1 MSNLSKKN
9 SVKGFYKR
17 FARINKEVRNYSL
30 SQEKDKKVS
39 NKLSVS
45 LNFYLLDSYASI
57 KNIKTLEQKK
67 SYNNII
73 LLFSKDGKLVRNI
86 YLLNDLIKSYDFIK
100 IECQTTRLKSIGV
113 LIPKKKY
120 ITDLKKT
127 LLDEIKRSPLAKEMG
142 EALKINFEKDDI
154 ELKEADSSPDTPD
167 FCKTKFNIVKKKVII
182 ITENKKIFNDNK
194 IINKIKD
201 NNIINVIIDNNNL
214 KTHTFI
220 NKKSNLKFGNN
231 KNNQLNTYENNEFKR
246 NNTNINLELN
256 KYKNSNRNQ
265 NKNID
270 NENDLSKEQLVKK
283 IKEMEKQIQLTQKM
297 LKKLMEQKNIDQE
310 DLDTSRSSSSNIIH
324 SIEISNNNIF
334 NSTRASRIANNVGLN
349 ISKNERYKTFTSRIN
364 QKEPSSLTLTPST
377 SSKNISSIGNFSIK
391 GLKNIG
397 STYYINATLQC
408 LLHLN
413 DLVDFFYNE
422 YPNHCNELNEKNSH
436 VDSQGN
442 ISKAFYEIVLEAIG
456 NNSLMMSASSSKI
469 TITNRRNKNISGNLA
484 IDSSNDISNLV
495 SNIISPV
502 NFKRVVG
509 YYNPLFRKSENEP
522 KDLVLFLMH
531 AMHEELNH
539 LGDNS
544 SFPFIGQ
551 PNQFN
556 EEETYNHFMNTYNIR
571 NFSIISS
578 LFYGKFKNITKCKE
592 CSKIIYNFQTFGLLS
607 FGVYNYKKKSFN
619 IYNGFDDFEKPQI
632 LTGNNTINCINCK
645 KPCEAENFCK
655 IIQSP
660 NILVIN
666 IDYDCNKNNKPSN
679 VEFEETIDI
688 TKYVFNSKEHLKYKI
703 TCVCTLLDNSES
715 KNKNHYIA
723 YCKNNMNNQWFK
735 FDDSFCSQCEAKEI
749 YKGIPHLLFYRK
761 INNK

>member
-1 MSNLSKKN
+1 MSYLSKKN
-9 SVKGFYKR
+9 SVKSFYKR
-17 FARINKEVRNYSL
+17 FARVNKDLRNYSL

-39 NKLSVS
+39 NKISVS
-45 LNFYLLDSYASI
+45 LNFYLLDSYTNI
-57 KNIKTLEQKK
+57 KNIKTLEQKQ
-67 SYNNII
+67 SNNNII
-73 LLFSKDGKLVRNI
+73 LLSNKDGKLVRNI
-86 YLLNDLIKSYDFIK
+86 YLLNDLIKLYDFIK

-120 ITDLKKT
+120 KSDLKKT
-127 LLDEIKRSPLAKEMG
+127 LLDEIKKSPLIKEIG
-142 EALKINFEKDDI
+142 EALKVNFEKDDI
-154 ELKEADSSPDTPD
+154 ELKEADSSSDTPD
-167 FCKTKFNIVKKKVII
+167 YFKTKFNIIKKKVII

-231 KNNQLNTYENNEFKR
+231 MNNQLQTYENNEFKK
-246 NNTNINLELN
+246 NNSNINLEFN
-256 KYKNSNRNQ
+256 KFKNSNRNLNQ
-265 NKNID
+265 NND
-270 NENDLSKEQLVKK
+270 NDLSKEQLVKK
-283 IKEMEKQIQLTQKM
+283 VKEMEKQIQFTQKM
-297 LKKLMEQKNIDQE
+297 LMKLMEQKNIDLE
-310 DLDTSRSSSSNIIH
+310 DLDTSRSSNSNLIH
-324 SIEISNNNIF
+324 NIEINNNIF
-334 NSTRASRIANNVGLN
+334 NSTRTSKIANSKGLYM
-349 ISKNERYKTFTSRIN
+349 SKNERYKTATSKTN
-364 QKEPSSLTLTPST
+364 QQELGSLTLTPNI
-377 SSKNISSIGNFSIK
+377 SSKNISPHYNFSTK

-413 DLVDFFYNE
+413 DLADFFYNE
-422 YPNHCNELNEKNSH
+422 YPNHCAELNEKNSH
-436 VDSQGN
+436 VDSQGS
-442 ISKAFYEIVLEAIG
+442 ISKAFYEIVLEANG
-456 NNSLMMSASSSKI
+456 NSMMMSASSSKI
-469 TITNRRNKNISGNLA
+469 TVTNRRNKNSSLNLA
-484 IDSSNDISNLV
+484 IDTSNDFPNLV

-522 KDLVLFLMH
+522 KDLVLFLMQ

-556 EEETYNHFMNTYNIR
+556 EVETYNHFMNTYNIR

-592 CSKIIYNFQTFGLLS
+592 CSNIIYNFQTFSLLT
-607 FGVYNYKKKSFN
+607 FGTYNYQKKSFN

-632 LTGNNTINCINCK
+632 LSGNNTINCINCK
-645 KPCEAENFCK
+645 KPCEAENLCK
-655 IIQSP
+655 IIQPP

-666 IDYDCNKNNKPSN
+666 IDYDGNKNNKPSN

-688 TKYVFNSKEHLKYKI
+688 TKYVFNSKEHLRYRI
-703 TCVCTLLDNSES
+703 TCICTLLDNSEN
-715 KNKNHYIA
+715 KNKYHYIA
-723 YCKNNMNNQWFK
+723 YCKDKINNQWFK
-735 FDDSFCSQCEAKEI
+735 FDDTFCSQCDSKEI
-749 YKGIPHLLFYRK
+749 YTGIPHLLFYEK

>member
-9 SVKGFYKR
+9 SVKNFYKR
-17 FARINKEVRNYSL
+17 AARVNKDLRNYSL
-30 SQEKDKKVS
+30 SQDKDKKVS
-39 NKLSVS
+39 NKISIS
-45 LNFYLLDSYASI
+45 LNFYLLDSYSNI
-57 KNIKTLEQKK
+57 KNIKTLEQKQ
-67 SYNNII
+67 SNNNII
-73 LLFSKDGKLVRNI
+73 LLYNKDGKLIKKI
-86 YLLNDLIKSYDFIK
+86 YLLNDLIKLYDFIK
-100 IECQTTRLKSIGV
+100 IECQTTRLKSIGL

-120 ITDLKKT
+120 KNDLKKY
-127 LLDEIKRSPLAKEMG
+127 LLDEIKKSPLVKEMG
-142 EALKINFEKDDI
+142 EALKINFDKDDI
-154 ELKEADSSPDTPD
+154 ELKEAEASSDTPD
-167 FCKTKFNIVKKKVII
+167 YFKTKFNIVKKKVII

-214 KTHTFI
+214 KTHSFI
-220 NKKSNLKFGNN
+220 NKKSNLKFGTNT
-231 KNNQLNTYENNEFKR
+231 NNQLHTYENNESKK
-246 NNTNINLELN
+246 NNSNINLDFN
-256 KYKNSNRNQ
+256 KFKNSIRSQNQ
-265 NKNID
+265 N
-270 NENDLSKEQLVKK
+270 NDKDFNKDQLIKK
-283 IKEMEKQIQLTQKM
+283 VKEMEKQIQFTQKM
-297 LKKLMEQKNIDQE
+297 LMKLMEQKNIDLE
-310 DLDTSRSSSSNIIH
+310 DLDTSRSSNSNLIH
-324 SIEISNNNIF
+324 SIEITNNIF
-334 NSTRASRIANNVGLN
+334 NSTRTSRLNNNKGLN
-349 ISKNERYKTFTSRIN
+349 ISKIEKYKTTTSKIN
-364 QKEPSSLTLTPST
+364 QQEESSLTLAPSI
-377 SSKNISSIGNFSIK
+377 SSKNISSYHNFSTK

-422 YPNHCNELNEKNSH
+422 YPSHCNELNEKNSH

-442 ISKAFYEIVLEAIG
+442 ISKAFYEIVLEANG
-456 NNSLMMSASSSKI
+456 NSMMMSASSSKM
-469 TITNRRNKNISGNLA
+469 TVTNRRNKNSSTNFAFDSGNDL
-484 IDSSNDISNLV
+484 SSLV

-509 YYNPLFRKSENEP
+509 YYNPIFRKPENEP
-522 KDLVLFLMH
+522 KDLVLFLMQI
-531 AMHEELNH
+531 MHEELNH

-578 LFYGKFKNITKCKE
+578 LFYGKFKNITKCRE
-592 CSKIIYNFQTFGLLS
+592 CSKIIYNFQTFSLLS
-607 FGVYNYKKKSFN
+607 FGTNNYQKKTFN
-619 IYNGFDDFEKPQI
+619 IHNGFDDFEKPEI
-632 LTGNNTINCINCK
+632 LNGNNTIVCINCK
-645 KPCEAENFCK
+645 KPCEAENSCK

-666 IDYDCNKNNKPSN
+666 IDYDGNKNNKPSN

-703 TCVCTLLDNSES
+703 ICVCTLLDKSES

-723 YCKNNMNNQWFK
+723 FCKNKMNNQWFK
-735 FDDSFCSQCEAKEI
+735 FDDSFCSQCDSKEI
-749 YKGIPHLLFYRK
+749 YTGIPHLLFYEK